1 MIDKI
6 SQIQSSPC
14 GTGTCAPTTESQKQA
29 PLSRAPQSRDT
40 VNISDQGREQQ
51 NAAKEKTA
59 GLPGETDLSVEEQQ
73 EVDRLKK
80 ADLEVKAHE
89 RAHMAAGAGLVSGGA
104 SYQYQRGPDGK
115 SYAVSGEVKID
126 ISREKDPRDTITKMQ
141 QVKRAALAP
150 AQPSAQDRSIA
161 ARASQI
167 EAEARIELIK
177 ENEKKEKE
185 EDAKEED
192 APDEVSST
200 AIPAAFTNAYNISSS
215 EPTFR
220 TVA

>member
-1 MIDKI
+1 MIDRI

-14 GTGTCAPTTESQKQA
+14 GTGTCAPSTGSQKQT
-29 PLSRAPQSRDT
+29 PFSRAPLSRDT

-51 NAAKEKTA
+51 NAATGKAA
-59 GLPGETDLSVEEQQ
+59 GIPGETELSLEEQR

-89 RAHMAAGAGLVSGGA
+89 RAHMAAGAGLVRGGA

-126 ISREKDPRDTITKMQ
+126 ISREKEPRDTITKMQ

-161 ARASQI
+161 ARAAQI
-167 EAEARIELIK
+167 EAEARIELMK
-177 ENEKKEKE
+177 ENEEREKE
-185 EDAKEED
+185 EDAS
-192 APDEVSST
+192 DESSST
-200 AIPAAFTNAYNISSS
+200 AIPAAFPDAYNISSS